1 MAKYND
7 IKHEDLIMKKAMDVF
22 AEEGLK
28 FFGIDKKVKDSSSTE
43 IVVLEAKNLHMDY
56 TFLMEDDTYIHFEF
70 QTSNKGIDDLRR
82 FRAYESILSYQTKKD
97 VVTYVV
103 YTNNIKNPTNSLKT
117 GISEYNIKVVSMIN
131 KDGDA
136 VINLIEEK
144 IKENK
149 EITKQDLVALTFT
162 PIMGGKLSKLNKI
175 IRSIR
180 ILKSIDIEYKHDV
193 ESMIYAFADKFLQG
207 KDLEKVKEELSMT
220 ELGRMLV
227 EDGIKKGKEEGK
239 AELLIKQ
246 LIKKFKKLPDE
257 YQKNIKELSPES
269 LEIIATD
276 IFELESVE
284 ELKRYF

>member
-1 MAKYND
+1 M
-7 IKHEDLIMKKAMDVF
+7 
-22 AEEGLK
+22 
-28 FFGIDKKVKDSSSTE
+28 
-43 IVVLEAKNLHMDY
+43 
-56 TFLMEDDTYIHFEF
+56 
-70 QTSNKGIDDLRR
+70 
-82 FRAYESILSYQTKKD
+82 
-97 VVTYVV
+97 V

-136 VINLIEEK
+136 VIDLIEEK

-239 AELLIKQ
+239 AELLIKM

>member
-1 MAKYND
+1 
-7 IKHEDLIMKKAMDVF
+7 
-22 AEEGLK
+22 
-28 FFGIDKKVKDSSSTE
+28 
-43 IVVLEAKNLHMDY
+43 MDY

-117 GISEYNIKVVSMIN
+117 GISEYNTKVVSMIN

-136 VINLIEEK
+136 VIDLIEEK

-239 AELLIKQ
+239 AELLIKM

>member
-1 MAKYND
+1 
-7 IKHEDLIMKKAMDVF
+7 
-22 AEEGLK
+22 
-28 FFGIDKKVKDSSSTE
+28 
-43 IVVLEAKNLHMDY
+43 
-56 TFLMEDDTYIHFEF
+56 
-70 QTSNKGIDDLRR
+70 
-82 FRAYESILSYQTKKD
+82 
-97 VVTYVV
+97 
-103 YTNNIKNPTNSLKT
+103 
-117 GISEYNIKVVSMIN
+117 
-131 KDGDA
+131 
-136 VINLIEEK
+136 
-144 IKENK
+144 
-149 EITKQDLVALTFT
+149 
-162 PIMGGKLSKLNKI
+162 
-175 IRSIR
+175 
-180 ILKSIDIEYKHDV
+180 
-193 ESMIYAFADKFLQG
+193 MIYAFADKFLQG

>member
-1 MAKYND
+1 MFY
-7 IKHEDLIMKKAMDVF
+7 
-22 AEEGLK
+22 
-28 FFGIDKKVKDSSSTE
+28 SSK
-43 IVVLEAKNLHMDY
+43 L
-56 TFLMEDDTYIHFEF
+56 
-70 QTSNKGIDDLRR
+70 
-82 FRAYESILSYQTKKD
+82 
-97 VVTYVV
+97 
-103 YTNNIKNPTNSLKT
+103 
-117 GISEYNIKVVSMIN
+117 
-131 KDGDA
+131 
-136 VINLIEEK
+136 
-144 IKENK
+144 
-149 EITKQDLVALTFT
+149 LT
-162 PIMGGKLSKLNKI
+162 LNKI

-180 ILKSIDIEYKHDV
+180 IVKSIDIEYKHDV

-207 KDLEKVKEELSMT
+207 KDLEKVKEELNVT

-227 EDGIKKGKEEGK
+227 EDGIKKGK